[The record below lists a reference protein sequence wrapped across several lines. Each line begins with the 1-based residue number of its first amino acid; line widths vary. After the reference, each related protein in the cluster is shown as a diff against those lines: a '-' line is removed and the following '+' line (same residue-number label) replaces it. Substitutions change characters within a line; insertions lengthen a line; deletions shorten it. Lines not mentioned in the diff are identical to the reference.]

1 MAAAI
6 CWHIPKVKP
15 ERDQSLLLGRV
26 YSMGF
31 TQVMGVGMLTYMVMA
46 AVVAMA
52 AFLQGVGGVG
62 LARLAVPGAVMIAP

>member
-6 CWHIPKVKP
+6 CWHLPKVKP
-15 ERDQSLLLGRV
+15 KRDQSLLLGRV